1 MSKAIGVVILF
12 ISVSLLLFLGIS
24 MISSIPEPEA
34 GSDEKEIFDGLTE
47 IIDMSYKGFY
57 IVLIIIFVMA
67 IFLSFKIGGKI

>member
-34 GSDEKEIFDGLTE
+34 GSDEKEIFDGLIE

>member
-1 MSKAIGVVILF
+1 MRNNASIGVVILF

-24 MISSIPEPEA
+24 MISSIPNPEA
-34 GSDEKEIFDGLTE
+34 GSNEAEIFDGLTE

-67 IFLSFKIGGKI
+67 LILAFKVGK